1 MKPNLFGDNPM
12 GFSFRALLY
21 GWLARFAAA
30 VVDAARQLDGAL
42 FPKATPVQRRP
53 RFPGT
58 PSPDAVAARFDNATR
73 QLVDFAPVAAKAN
86 RKRVVEAAQ
95 ASDRRAVWLS
105 TDGGLSWH
113 IVPPTDPRSRSLRPA
128 KAGRP
133 VALLSPSLLVPP
145 DGVDPRWN

>member
-1 MKPNLFGDNPM
+1 MKPNLFGNNPM

-21 GWLARFAAA
+21 GWLVQIAAA
-30 VVDAARQLDGAL
+30 VVDAARQL
-42 FPKATPVQRRP
+42 RP
-53 RFPGT
+53 ECDT
-58 PSPDAVAARFDNATR
+58 SSKPSTQNSRAHFARFDNATG

-133 VALLSPSLLVPP
+133 VALLTPSPLVPP
-145 DGVDPRWN
+145 HGVDPRWN